1 VILADVLPENSEYVL
16 GAYLVFFALLVIYI
30 VIMAVR
36 LSRLER
42 DLVEMNKQQGRDE

>member
-42 DLVEMNKQQGRDE
+42 DLVEMKKQQGRDE

>member
-42 DLVEMNKQQGRDE
+42 DLVEMNRQQGRDE